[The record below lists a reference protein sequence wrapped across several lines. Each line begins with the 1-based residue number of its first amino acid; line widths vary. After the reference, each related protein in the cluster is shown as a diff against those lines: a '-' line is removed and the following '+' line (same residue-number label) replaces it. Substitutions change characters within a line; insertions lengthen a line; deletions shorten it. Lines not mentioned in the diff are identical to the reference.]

1 MRVDGGGCSGFQ
13 YKFELEKE
21 TADEDVKFDKVGSG
35 FRIEVE
41 FEKET
46 GDEDVEIDTCF
57 SSGIKRL

>member
-21 TADEDVKFDKVGSG
+21 TGDEDVKFDKVGSG
-35 FRIEVE
+35 FRIEVD